1 MEECLVANDDEENA
15 NSSIDNAERGLKV
28 TTAKKP
34 TKGSGKAPARGRGR
48 VATRG
53 RGRKDSSSDSEL
65 ENQPPRGGPRAKK
78 PISDS
83 DSDSP
88 PPTKAPKNKV
98 PAPATSNSRS
108 SRSKV
113 IEDSTSGEN
122 YLRENNSFEKD

>member
-1 MEECLVANDDEENA
+1 MVNDEEENQ

-28 TTAKKP
+28 TNVKKP
-34 TKGSGKAPARGRGR
+34 TTKGRGKAPARGRGR
-48 VATRG
+48 AATRG

-88 PPTKAPKNKV
+88 PTKAPKNK
-98 PAPATSNSRS
+98 PATVTSNSRA
-108 SRSKV
+108 SRSQI
-113 IEDSTSGEN
+113 IEESTSGEN